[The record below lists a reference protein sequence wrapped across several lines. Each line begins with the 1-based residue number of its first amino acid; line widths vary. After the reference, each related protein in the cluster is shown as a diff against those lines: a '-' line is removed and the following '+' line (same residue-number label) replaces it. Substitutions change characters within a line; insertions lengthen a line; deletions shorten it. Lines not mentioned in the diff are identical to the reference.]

1 MPEITVQNFFPSG
14 GRAVILPL
22 LAFII
27 LDSIRLEEDLYSA
40 WEILRSKRANK
51 QLWPFKR

>member
-27 LDSIRLEEDLYSA
+27 LDSIRLEED
-40 WEILRSKRANK
+40 
-51 QLWPFKR
+51 